1 MVHANTPTKLQIL
14 DSLKNLI
21 LVLNIQELEELLF
34 FWHRNNYLQSTM
46 AIRLKYIRLELYF
59 IIYFVKN
66 YLLAWAK

>member
-1 MVHANTPTKLQIL
+1 MVPVNTPTKSQIL

-46 AIRLKYIRLELYF
+46 AIRLKYTKLE
-59 IIYFVKN
+59 
-66 YLLAWAK
+66 